1 MSKLLHPPKQK
12 TNAQLHG
19 QIGEQA
25 AVSYLSKQ
33 GYKIIEQNVKVGY
46 GELDIIATHQDT
58 TVFIEVKTRYTH
70 EFGTPEEA
78 ITPWK
83 MRTLLRSIAWYMLA
97 HEYLPELLRL
107 DLVVVEVDEFE
118 SIDRIE
124 HIENISPQ

>member
-1 MSKLLHPPKQK
+1 MSKLVHQRKQK

-19 QIGEQA
+19 QIGELA
-25 AVSYLSKQ
+25 AASHLSKK

-46 GELDIIATHQDT
+46 GELDIITTHQDT

-70 EFGTPEEA
+70 EFGSPEEA

-83 MRTLLRSIAWYMLA
+83 MHTLLRSIAWYMLS
-97 HEYLPELLRL
+97 HEELPQLLRL

-118 SIDRIE
+118 TIDRIE